1 MSTGAIKGAEVGFSN
16 SSVLTQRL
24 GWCGHESEREEQSAP
39 FKIVFGIFL
48 YLVWTWGVFFGGRD
62 QHFFFPTPPHRRI
75 LVCPRTFR
83 MRCEME
89 DDGETDFRESPESS
103 DTEAEEE
110 NKWAQGIKL
119 YFVDEDVWVHYY
131 QGGKAGAVGIWK
143 KDGGASFVQNKSEC
157 THLVIN
163 FVHTGVAER
172 DRRASEDMCW
182 AQNNGVGKL
191 QRPIAA
197 HACIAECCH

>member
-1 MSTGAIKGAEVGFSN
+1 M
-16 SSVLTQRL
+16 
-24 GWCGHESEREEQSAP
+24 ES
-39 FKIVFGIFL
+39 
-48 YLVWTWGVFFGGRD
+48 
-62 QHFFFPTPPHRRI
+62 
-75 LVCPRTFR
+75 
-83 MRCEME
+83 EME

-119 YFVDEDVWVHYY
+119 YFFDEDVWVHYY

-197 HACIAECCH
+197 HACIAECLSLTGVFLRYSLRFDVVGDEVCARIWHLGLQQR

>member
-1 MSTGAIKGAEVGFSN
+1 M
-16 SSVLTQRL
+16 
-24 GWCGHESEREEQSAP
+24 ES
-39 FKIVFGIFL
+39 
-48 YLVWTWGVFFGGRD
+48 
-62 QHFFFPTPPHRRI
+62 
-75 LVCPRTFR
+75 
-83 MRCEME
+83 
-89 DDGETDFRESPESS
+89 DDGETDFRESPGSS

-110 NKWAQGIKL
+110 SKWAQGMKL
-119 YFVDEDVWVHYY
+119 YFFDDDVWVHYY

-163 FVHTGVAER
+163 FVRTGVAER

-197 HACIAECCH
+197 HACIAECLSLTAVCFCGTACVSTWWVTKCALAYGILDFNCANSFRPLETQDGAPEKEKQEVDTRVWVAICDTRV